1 MLNRQTHNTREMQC
15 RQCGTEIADKALICY
30 RCGTAATEAKY
41 QPVALRRSS
50 SRSTIVATV
59 LALALLVVFGLY
71 MGREAGVD
79 SSRLASYAAV
89 AIAVILVGL
98 RAYARRRR

>member
-1 MLNRQTHNTREMQC
+1 MQC
-15 RQCGTEIADKALICY
+15 RQCGTEIAEKALICY
-30 RCGTAATEAKY
+30 RCGTATTEAKY

-59 LALALLVVFGLY
+59 LALALLVVFVVY
-71 MGREAGVD
+71 MGRVAGGD

-89 AIAVILVGL
+89 AIAVVVVGL

>member
-1 MLNRQTHNTREMQC
+1 MQC

-30 RCGTAATEAKY
+30 RCGTATTEAKY
-41 QPVALRRSS
+41 HAVALGRLS
-50 SRSTIVATV
+50 SRSTLVVTV
-59 LALALLVVFGLY
+59 LALALFVVFALY
-71 MGREAGVD
+71 MGRVAGGD

-89 AIAVILVGL
+89 AIAVIVVGL

>member
-1 MLNRQTHNTREMQC
+1 MQC

-30 RCGTAATEAKY
+30 RCGTATTEAKY
-41 QPVALRRSS
+41 QPVAPRRSS
-50 SRSTIVATV
+50 SRSTLVTTV

-71 MGREAGVD
+71 MGRVAGSD

-89 AIAVILVGL
+89 ALAVILVGL
-98 RAYARRRR
+98 RAYVRRRR